1 MGQPRQ
7 GLNDPVSV
15 WIVEDSHDY
24 RETLRQLIDA
34 EPGLTCPH
42 AFRSSE
48 ELLAYANGHYL
59 PEVILLDIGLPG
71 IDGIEAVKQMRAKSL
86 GTAMIMLTVHEDNDR
101 ILQALCAG
109 ASGYLSKT
117 SSTDDIVDA
126 IWDVRRGGAAMSP
139 QIARRVL
146 NMFAQSNTPRFDYGL
161 TDRET
166 EVLNQLVAGKTKK
179 RIGKELSLSIHTVD
193 THLRSIY
200 GKLHVNTQ
208 TAAVAKAVSERLV
221 H

>member
-7 GLNDPVSV
+7 GNNDPVSV
-15 WIVEDSHDY
+15 WIVEDSQDY
-24 RETLRQLIDA
+24 RETLRELIDA
-34 EPGLTCPH
+34 EPGLRCPH
-42 AFRSSE
+42 AFASSE
-48 ELLAYANGHYL
+48 ALLAHANGHYL
-59 PEVILLDIGLPG
+59 PEVILMDIGLPG
-71 IDGIEAVKQMRAKSL
+71 LSGIEAVRHMRPLAL
-86 GTAMIMLTVHEDNDR
+86 GTAMIMLTVHEDNDC
-101 ILQALCAG
+101 IFQALCAG

-117 SSTDDIVDA
+117 ASTDEIVEA
-126 IWDVRRGGAAMSP
+126 IWDVRSGGAAMSP

-166 EVLNQLVAGKTKK
+166 DVLNQLVAGKTKK
-179 RIGKELSLSIHTVD
+179 RIAKDLFLSIHTVD

-208 TAAVAKAVSERLV
+208 TAAVAKALSEKLV